1 MIKPDLARFESDN
14 LKKFK
19 IVHVD
24 VDKKD
29 TPEFKQHIQL
39 LMDGSQ
45 GGIPYTLILD
55 DKGNKVVD
63 WVGAVPYDKLTADAK
78 PRLDALK

>member
-1 MIKPDLARFESDN
+1 MIKPDLARFESEN

-29 TPEFKQHIQL
+29 SPEFKKYIQL

-45 GGIPYTLILD
+45 GSIPYTLILD
-55 DKGNKVVD
+55 DKGQKAVD
-63 WVGAVPYDKLTADAK
+63 WIGAVPYDKMVADSK
-78 PRLDALK
+78 PKLDAIK